1 MKKPE
6 SIHEYVINSIY
17 LKLDIENNSLFI
29 FSLINRDNVT
39 HEGVIK
45 SLSKGTM
52 DGEVLS
58 SIRQFIRY
66 ARGRLFP
73 NEEIDKFIK
82 NMKKTIKKYFVRMNR
97 YKVQRGAPKRRK
109 RDEWYD

>member
-29 FSLINRDNVT
+29 FSLINRDSIS
-39 HEGVIK
+39 HDKVIK
-45 SLSKGTM
+45 SLSKGTIN
-52 DGEVLS
+52 GEVLS
-58 SIRQFIRY
+58 NIRQFIRY
-66 ARGRLFP
+66 AKGRLFP
-73 NEEIDKFIK
+73 NEEIDKFLK

-97 YKVQRGAPKRRK
+97 YNVQKGLPKRRK